1 MRLPVVSSE
10 QVERVLKKA
19 GFTPAPKRGKG
30 SHMAYY
36 KEEAGVKY
44 LVIVPKRKT
53 IPRGTL
59 AAILEQAQ
67 LSREE
72 FLKLLRD

>member
-1 MRLPVVSSE
+1 
-10 QVERVLKKA
+10 
-19 GFTPAPKRGKG
+19 
-30 SHMAYY
+30 MAYY